1 MKQNYNKHIKLIC
14 ATCGSSDFFDKNE
27 KTGVIT
33 CKKCNRVYNGGYD
46 EIVELNEK
54 TISSEVESMKKEV
67 EQDIINDLNNMFKKA
82 GFKLK

>member
-54 TISSEVESMKKEV
+54 NISAEVESMEKEV
-67 EQDIINDLNNMFKKA
+67 EQDIIKDLNNMFKKA

>member
-27 KTGVIT
+27 KTGMIT

-54 TISSEVESMKKEV
+54 NINSEVESMKKEV
-67 EQDIINDLNNMFKKA
+67 EQDIIKDLNNMFKKA

>member
-54 TISSEVESMKKEV
+54 IINSEVESMKKEV
-67 EQDIINDLNNMFKKA
+67 EQDIIKDLNNMFKKA

>member
-54 TISSEVESMKKEV
+54 NISAEVESMKKEV
-67 EQDIINDLNNMFKKA
+67 EQDIIKDLNNMFKKA
-82 GFKLK
+82 GINLK

>member
-54 TISSEVESMKKEV
+54 NINSEVESMKKEV
-67 EQDIINDLNNMFKKA
+67 EQDIIKDVNNMFKKA

>member
-46 EIVELNEK
+46 DIVELNEK
-54 TISSEVESMKKEV
+54 NLSAEVESMKKEV
-67 EQDIINDLNNMFKKA
+67 EQDIIKDLNNMFKKA
-82 GFKLK
+82 GFNLK

>member
-54 TISSEVESMKKEV
+54 NISAEVESMKREV
-67 EQDIINDLNNMFKKA
+67 EQDIIKDLNNMFKKA

>member
-14 ATCGSSDFFDKNE
+14 ATCGSSDFFDMNE

-67 EQDIINDLNNMFKKA
+67 EQDIIKDLNNMFKKA

>member
-54 TISSEVESMKKEV
+54 SISSEVESMKKEV
-67 EQDIINDLNNMFKKA
+67 EQDIIKDLNNMFKKA

>member
-54 TISSEVESMKKEV
+54 NISAEVESMKKEV
-67 EQDIINDLNNMFKKA
+67 EQDIIKDLNNMFKKA

>member
-33 CKKCNRVYNGGYD
+33 CKKCNRFYNVVFD

-54 TISSEVESMKKEV
+54 NISAEVESMKKEV
-67 EQDIINDLNNMFKKA
+67 EQDIIKDLNNMFKKA
-82 GFKLK
+82 GFNLK

>member
-54 TISSEVESMKKEV
+54 NISSEVESMKKEV
-67 EQDIINDLNNMFKKA
+67 EQDIIKDLNNMFKKA

>member
-54 TISSEVESMKKEV
+54 NINSEVESMKKEV
-67 EQDIINDLNNMFKKA
+67 EQDIIKDLNNMFKKA

>member
-46 EIVELNEK
+46 EIVKLNEK
-54 TISSEVESMKKEV
+54 NISSEVESMKKEV
-67 EQDIINDLNNMFKKA
+67 EQDIIKDLNNMFKKD

>member
-67 EQDIINDLNNMFKKA
+67 EQDIIKDFNNMFKKA

>member
-54 TISSEVESMKKEV
+54 AISSEVESMKKEV
-67 EQDIINDLNNMFKKA
+67 EQDIIKDLNNMFKKA

>member
-1 MKQNYNKHIKLIC
+1 MKQKYNKHIKLIC
-14 ATCGSSDFFDKNE
+14 ATGGSSDFFDKNE

-33 CKKCNRVYNGGYD
+33 CKKCNLGYNGGYD

-54 TISSEVESMKKEV
+54 NISAEVESMKKEV
-67 EQDIINDLNNMFKKA
+67 EQDIIKDLNNMFKKA

>member
-27 KTGVIT
+27 ETGVIT

-54 TISSEVESMKKEV
+54 IISSEVESMKKEV
-67 EQDIINDLNNMFKKA
+67 EQDIIKELNNMFKKA

>member
-27 KTGVIT
+27 EAGVIT

-54 TISSEVESMKKEV
+54 IISSEVESMKKEV
-67 EQDIINDLNNMFKKA
+67 EQDIIKDLNNMFKKA

>member
-54 TISSEVESMKKEV
+54 NISSEVESMKKEV
-67 EQDIINDLNNMFKKA
+67 EQDIIKDLNNMFKKD

>member
-1 MKQNYNKHIKLIC
+1 M
-14 ATCGSSDFFDKNE
+14 
-27 KTGVIT
+27 IT

-54 TISSEVESMKKEV
+54 IISSEVESMKKEV
-67 EQDIINDLNNMFKKA
+67 EQDIIKDLNNMFKKA